1 MRATD
6 IIKWIESE
14 LRLTHGP
21 KAGKP
26 FKLLPWQKAFVKGAF
41 RASTS
46 KAALSLPRGPG
57 KTTLLAALAA
67 AAVDTG
73 PLAIPRG
80 EIVFVAAS
88 LEQARIAF
96 SDVMAFLGV
105 KRAKRGL
112 WRVHNSTTRV
122 MLEHMPSGTK
132 VYCLSSNPNTAH
144 GRRPGP
150 LAILDE
156 PAQWGHTADEM
167 YAAIR
172 TGLGKVPDTR
182 LIAIGTRPESQGHFF
197 SILLEDADFSLSYAA
212 APDVDPLSDEALKQA
227 YPSLRQLPALRREVL
242 DEQAKAARDPALLA
256 QFRALRLN
264 QGTSD
269 TVVLHLLSPE
279 EWQAAE
285 DVAAA
290 KSGPCYWGIDL
301 GTTAA
306 MSAIASYWPETGR
319 LEALAAFPNNPPL
332 NEREQKDGVAK
343 GLYQAMADRGEL
355 LLLGDNVVPVPALVE
370 QAADH
375 FGNPEGIAADRW
387 RVGELKD
394 ALIEAAVMVSII
406 ARGMG
411 WKDGAEDV
419 RDFKAAFLAGRVK
432 PVKSLLL
439 RAAMAETRLVSD
451 PAGNHKIAK
460 AGEGTK
466 RRRGRD
472 DPAVAAVLGVGVGER
487 LQRQPRRGVS
497 VRHIPLDAMV

>member
-1 MRATD
+1 MRASD

-21 KAGKP
+21 KAGEK

-41 RASTS
+41 RARTS

-67 AAVDTG
+67 AAVKG
-73 PLAIPRG
+73 PLAIDRG

-96 SDVMAFLGV
+96 SDVKAFLGV
-105 KRAKRGL
+105 KGPKRGL
-112 WRVHNSTTRV
+112 WRVHDSTTRV
-122 MLEHMPSGTK
+122 MLEHLPSGSK
-132 VYCLSSNPNTAH
+132 VYCLSSNPKTAH

-156 PAQWGHTADEM
+156 PAQWGTTADEM

-172 TGLGKVPDTR
+172 TGMGKTDNAR
-182 LIAIGTRPESQGHFF
+182 LIAIGTRPESQSHFF
-197 SILLEDADFSLSYAA
+197 STLLEDADFSLCYAA
-212 APDVDPLSDEALKQA
+212 EPTTDPLSPAALTQA

-242 DEQAKAARDPALLA
+242 DEQRKAARDPALLA

-306 MSAIASYWPETGR
+306 MSAIASYWPQTGR
-319 LEALAAFPNNPPL
+319 LEAVAAFPSNPSL
-332 NEREQKDGVAK
+332 SERERKDGVAK
-343 GLYQAMADRGEL
+343 GLYQAMVDRGEL
-355 LLLGDNVVPVPALVE
+355 LLLGDNVVPVGGLV
-370 QAADH
+370 AAAAAN

-394 ALIEAAVMVSII
+394 ALTEAAVLASII

-419 RDFKAAFLAGRVK
+419 RDFKTAFLNGRVR
-432 PVKSLLL
+432 PRSSLLL
-439 RAAMAETRLVSD
+439 RAAMAETRLMSD

-460 AGEGTK
+460 AGEGS
-466 RRRGRD
+466 RRRNGRD
-472 DPAVAAVLGVGVGER
+472 DPAVAAVLGVGVAER
-487 LQRQPRRGVS
+487 LHRKPRRAAPKMGY
-497 VRHIPLDAMV
+497 IPIDVL